1 MKEFRA
7 NGKPFG
13 IRKIS
18 AIMEKRYKEATGMEC
33 ILSSMWAGEKYY
45 MSVYKTYTDLRLVA
59 APPQSIGYFGG
70 NQDNWT
76 WPRHNCDFTIYRIY
90 EDGKPVTRE
99 KV

>member
-33 ILSSMWAGEKYY
+33 ILSSMWAG
-45 MSVYKTYTDLRLVA
+45 
-59 APPQSIGYFGG
+59 
-70 NQDNWT
+70 
-76 WPRHNCDFTIYRIY
+76 
-90 EDGKPVTRE
+90 
-99 KV
+99 